1 MSDFRIRGS
10 EDLAHGG
17 FLTLSRVAVEG
28 PESESITRHVVHHPG
43 AVVVVPVDDDRRHV
57 LLVRQWRVAA
67 DRELLEVVA
76 GKRDVEHEPPEET
89 ARRELAEE
97 IGKVAGHL
105 VPLCEFYNS
114 PGFCDEYSHLYCAL
128 DLDDTAERHPV
139 RTEEA
144 AMTVEDPE
152 TYNQPW
158 QAVLRYRSA
167 AGAPVEAICA
177 ENNLQFDYHMPVASA
192 PDF

>member
-144 AMTVEDPE
+144 AMTVERIAIDDVDDLIATRE
-152 TYNQPW
+152 IVDAKSIIGLQLTRRYLLGEYRG
-158 QAVLRYRSA
+158 LRS
-167 AGAPVEAICA
+167 
-177 ENNLQFDYHMPVASA
+177 
-192 PDF
+192 